1 MRPTLGGFVES
12 LTINRGCA
20 AIATVDEAMAAV
32 DNGSYFTPLNA
43 QMLQA
48 PDGGYVRRCAGVVIG
63 SPEVLKRTQGMYD
76 VVRLMVYCPD
86 FIGDM
91 QTINQTVLL
100 LLQNL
105 GWDPD
110 QPRVGAVVHYTG
122 SDEFI
127 KAMTYSLLRQRLPY
141 YSLTLPRHN
150 DRALEVLDHGLR
162 QCTHAVE
169 FVSRRAAKGEYVTQS
184 QFNTLAYASGLSYL
198 KFVLSE

>member
-1 MRPTLGGFVES
+1 MRPTYGGFVES
-12 LTINRGCA
+12 LSFTRGA
-20 AIATVDEAMAAV
+20 STLSSVEEAMAAV
-32 DNGSYFTPLNA
+32 DSGNYFTPLSA

-48 PDGGYVRRCAGVVIG
+48 PDSGYVRACAGGVIG
-63 SPEVLKRTQGMYD
+63 SPEVQKRTQGMYD

-91 QTINQTVLL
+91 QTINQTVTL

-110 QPRVGAVVHYTG
+110 QPRVGAVVHYSG

-150 DRALEVLDHGLR
+150 DRALEVLDHGLK

-184 QFNTLAYASGLSYL
+184 QFNTLAHAAGLSYL

>member
-1 MRPTLGGFVES
+1 MRPNYGGFIES
-12 LTINRGCA
+12 LSITRGCA

-32 DNGSYFTPLNA
+32 DRQDYFTPNRMRECHDA
-43 QMLQA
+43 GY
-48 PDGGYVRRCAGVVIG
+48 GGRDASGVIG

-91 QTINQTVLL
+91 QTINQTVTM

-110 QPRVGAVVHYTG
+110 QPRVGVVVHYTG

-141 YSLTLPRHN
+141 YSLSLPRHN

-169 FVSRRAAKGEYVTQS
+169 FISRRAAKGEYVVQS
-184 QFNTLAYASGLSYL
+184 QFNTLAYAAGLSYL

>member
-12 LTINRGCA
+12 LSITRGA
-20 AIATVDEAMAAV
+20 SAIATVEEAMAAV
-32 DNGSYFTPLNA
+32 DRQDYFTPN
-43 QMLQA
+43 MMRECH
-48 PDGGYVRRCAGVVIG
+48 DMGYVRRDAGGVIG
-63 SPEVLKRTQGMYD
+63 SPEVLKHTQGMYD

-91 QTINQTVLL
+91 QTINQTVSL

-110 QPRVGAVVHYTG
+110 QPRVGAVVHYSG

-150 DRALEVLDHGLR
+150 DRALEVLDHGLK

-169 FVSRRAAKGEYVTQS
+169 FVSRRSAKGEYVVQS
-184 QFNTLAYASGLSYL
+184 QFNVLAYAAGLSYL